1 MWSFSPQI
9 QEMGTPVRSLPPP
22 CGPRGLHTPHPLPL
36 SPVPCPESSI
46 LPRPG
51 IAGCTVLTGSPP
63 SCLFT
68 AQPLWVPTASAS
80 IRLPWPR
87 HMLVVPHAP
96 ASSLPYRDFLPQ
108 TKGPGQTFNKYQN
121 KPTQRSPRPGW
132 QWEARH
138 STGASAF
145 PSTSAFFPS
154 MLPHLM
160 ALALCEFGE
169 AWTSDS
175 FPSPEGLDGENSP
188 FKGPGG
194 GTPRKGALHMSLW
207 ELLASCPALLPSP
220 DPRGGAKNRI
230 FFSLPLD
237 GGEGLAQSLSAPTP
251 TVP

>member
-9 QEMGTPVRSLPPP
+9 QEMGTPVRS
-22 CGPRGLHTPHPLPL
+22 GPRGLHTPHPLPL

-63 SCLFT
+63 SRLFT

-96 ASSLPYRDFLPQ
+96 ASSLPYRDFPPQ

-154 MLPHLM
+154 ILPHLM

-175 FPSPEGLDGENSP
+175 PL
-188 FKGPGG
+188 PGG
-194 GTPRKGALHMSLW
+194 SGWGEQPLQRAGGRDTQEGGSAHVPLGA
-207 ELLASCPALLPSP
+207 AGLLPSP
-220 DPRGGAKNRI
+220 APQPRSQRRG
-230 FFSLPLD
+230 
-237 GGEGLAQSLSAPTP
+237 
-251 TVP
+251 